1 MGDAFLTSYYAHYF
15 IDNGMDAGQQ
25 SILLGVIPF
34 ALFLGCFILSP
45 FAKTPKKSLW
55 LFRLCGVFEVIF
67 SLCFAFCHEFWS
79 LLLLTIGI
87 SFFNGAP
94 FTFLESYAATSL
106 ETHNVPYARIRL
118 FGTLGYIVSLLAGYF
133 VLSNLPIRD
142 CYFFASVL
150 SATGV
155 GISFFLKGNQAK
167 EEKQE
172 QGETN
177 NRPFFTK
184 GLILILA
191 STTLVLGA
199 YNASTYLLP
208 VALKNNGMPDGDYSL
223 IRAIAVACELVSF
236 LLMPIL
242 TRWFKYKKVAF
253 YISSVS
259 ALTATLL
266 ACFVSYSPY
275 LFAYLSMI
283 VASLGK
289 SFLFAYQAYLF
300 EDIVGKNRLGTA
312 LTLSTGLVNVLA
324 TGFNMMSSSVY
335 LNIGFFGYFM
345 ILSGVELIGLVVLF
359 FVPKGQ
365 PLKQEESK

>member
-94 FTFLESYAATSL
+94 FAFLESYAATSL

-142 CYFFASVL
+142 CYFFASAL

-177 NRPFFTK
+177 NRPFFSK

-253 YISSVS
+253 YISTVS
-259 ALTATLL
+259 ALAATLL